1 MKKIFLSI
9 VAYVAP
15 FVALADG
22 GYGSMMPWGWGMMG
36 GGNFFMFLAMIVW
49 LVVGVL
55 AAIWLWQHIDR
66 K

>member
-1 MKKIFLSI
+1 MKKIIFASLF
-9 VAYVAP
+9 ALP
-15 FVALADG
+15 FIAFANV
-22 GYGSMMPWGWGMMG
+22 GYSYMMPWGWGMMG
-36 GGNFFMFLAMIVW
+36 GGNVFMFLALVVW